1 MKAAGNIVY
10 EREERRK
17 NNTSGSL
24 LTEDVTTRLNER
36 GQRENMSKQTLEE
49 TSWSIDYLLVSIVR
63 DDRSS
68 YVFSLNG

>member
-1 MKAAGNIVY
+1 MKAAGNIVH